1 MQIIF
6 RTNHIWTYSGFS
18 AVVYCFNPGNYK
30 QVLRQIFEHK
40 NTCPVNVLL
49 HTVIIGYILQFFLI
63 KLNNK
68 YFQNI
73 FIVFCSGL
81 WFLDEGKGSGDSVEG
96 IAKFT
101 T

>member
-6 RTNHIWTYSGFS
+6 RTNHRCTYSGFS
-18 AVVYCFNPGNYK
+18 AVVYCFYPGNYK